1 MHKLIS
7 GRKGGGGG
15 GHTPVESPD
24 DLQSVATA
32 KMLIGLG
39 EGEFYGQLTGKQIFL
54 DGTPLESE
62 DGTQNFAGV
71 KWEFRPGTQ
80 DQKYIPGMPGTEN
93 EISLNNVELKSG
105 KPWVRTITNTTLS
118 ALRFRFKWPSLIT
131 QHDNGDVTG
140 AKVNYKIEV
149 QTDGG
154 AWETF
159 IETAVH
165 GKTTAGYER
174 SHRVTLPEAKTSW
187 TVRITKTSEDN
198 SSLKVSDTMNL
209 ESYTEVIDVKLRYPN
224 TALLYIE
231 FDASQFNG
239 EIPPVT
245 CEPYGRIVRVPDN
258 YDPQA
263 RTYNGTWGGAF
274 KWAWTNNPAW
284 IFYDIIIDGRFG
296 LGRNIKPENI
306 SKWHLY
312 TIARYC
318 DELIPDGKGG
328 DGKEP
333 RYLCDV
339 YIQERNAAYN
349 FIRDF
354 SAIFGG
360 MVCWSGEQILVTADM
375 PRDVDY
381 NFTRANTVGQPRYS
395 STTAKDRYTNALV
408 SWSDPANGYSEA
420 GFVE

>member
-140 AKVNYKIEV
+140 AKVN
-149 QTDGG
+149 
-154 AWETF
+154 
-159 IETAVH
+159 
-165 GKTTAGYER
+165 
-174 SHRVTLPEAKTSW
+174 
-187 TVRITKTSEDN
+187 
-198 SSLKVSDTMNL
+198 
-209 ESYTEVIDVKLRYPN
+209 
-224 TALLYIE
+224 
-231 FDASQFNG
+231 
-239 EIPPVT
+239 
-245 CEPYGRIVRVPDN
+245 
-258 YDPQA
+258 
-263 RTYNGTWGGAF
+263 
-274 KWAWTNNPAW
+274 
-284 IFYDIIIDGRFG
+284 
-296 LGRNIKPENI
+296 
-306 SKWHLY
+306 
-312 TIARYC
+312 
-318 DELIPDGKGG
+318 
-328 DGKEP
+328 
-333 RYLCDV
+333 
-339 YIQERNAAYN
+339 
-349 FIRDF
+349 
-354 SAIFGG
+354 
-360 MVCWSGEQILVTADM
+360 
-375 PRDVDY
+375 
-381 NFTRANTVGQPRYS
+381 
-395 STTAKDRYTNALV
+395 
-408 SWSDPANGYSEA
+408 
-420 GFVE
+420 